1 MQPHTLIVSNH
12 QRRAAVYFEMG
23 EYEKVVADCTSAVE
37 RGREL
42 RADYKMVARALTR
55 KGNALVKMGD
65 LPAAIEAYHKALT
78 EHRCARFHA
87 CFHLETFSRT
97 ADGRGRSVRLQQSRA
112 GRHRS
117 RDPCHIQRARELRMW
132 CVEGLSHGRSVSE
145 FDTAEGCLPAAEACA
160 EVATS
165 LKHAVSVR
173 RRNLDMLKE
182 LQAAKM
188 QLKALQ
194 ESAHINMGGREC
206 RHKP

>member
-1 MQPHTLIVSNH
+1 
-12 QRRAAVYFEMG
+12 MG

-55 KGNALVKMGD
+55 KGNALLKMGD

-78 EHRCARFHA
+78 EHRCARP

-97 ADGRGRSVRLQQSRA
+97 AEGRGRSVHLQQSRA

-117 RDPCHIQRARELRMW
+117 RDLCRIQRLRMW
-132 CVEGLSHGRSVSE
+132 CIEGLGHG

-165 LKHAVSVR
+165 LKHALSVR
-173 RRNLDMLKE
+173 RRNLDMLKK

-188 QLKALQ
+188 QLNAVQ